1 MADADDGSF
10 VVLDMS
16 PDLIRR
22 CLLFSGLDDTLV
34 LSPPSLSASKPS
46 FLDAPDDIMLTDV
59 EIECRNRPLLG

>member
-34 LSPPSLSASKPS
+34 QSPPPLSASKPS
-46 FLDAPDDIMLTDV
+46 FLDASDDIMLTDV
-59 EIECRNRPLLG
+59 EIECRIRPWLG